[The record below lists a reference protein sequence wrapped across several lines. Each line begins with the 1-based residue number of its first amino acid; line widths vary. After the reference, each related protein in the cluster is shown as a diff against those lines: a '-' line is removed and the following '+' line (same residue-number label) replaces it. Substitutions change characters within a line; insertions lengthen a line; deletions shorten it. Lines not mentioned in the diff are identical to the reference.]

1 MKEMMEDDGDV
12 LREKCGLFGI
22 YGHEKAAEV
31 TYLGLFAL
39 QHRGEESA
47 GIATSTGES
56 LLVHKELGHV
66 GEVFHPENLKRLKGN
81 IAIGHVRYS
90 TTGSTL
96 LKNAQ
101 PIMVDY
107 SRGQIAVA
115 HNGNLVNAKKL
126 HDELEAYGSIFAS
139 TVDSEIIVHL
149 MARPQ
154 NRTREEGLINAL
166 RQIEGAY
173 CFTILTEH
181 ELIGARDPHGF
192 RPLCLGRLGNAYV
205 LASETCAFD
214 LIQADFIREI
224 EPGEVV
230 IINEHGVKSLHPF
243 REEAIRKAFC
253 IFEHVYF
260 ARPDSHIFGESVARV
275 RERLGEMLAKEHP
288 AEADLV
294 IPVPDSG
301 NFAALGYS
309 RASGIPFAFGFTR
322 NHYIGRT
329 FILPE
334 QAAREFKVRIKLNP
348 LKEMIRGQRVIIVDD
363 SIVRGNT
370 ARSRVRELRTAGARE
385 VHMRV
390 SCPPH
395 RSPCYY
401 GIDFPKKEELLA
413 NNYSMEEIKKFLDVE
428 SIGYLSEEGL
438 LSAVTAFPKD
448 HYCTACFT
456 GKYPTPVEPDTDK
469 FAFETPRRIDPLS
482 KTEKKGG

>member
-1 MKEMMEDDGDV
+1 MIKETDDR

-22 YGHEKAAEV
+22 YGHESAAEL

-47 GIATSTGES
+47 GIATSDGKH
-56 LLVHKELGHV
+56 LLVQKALGLV
-66 GEVFHPENLKRLKGN
+66 GDVFTPDVLKRLPGK

-107 SRGQIAVA
+107 SRGQIAVG
-115 HNGNLVNAKKL
+115 HNGNLVNAKRL

-149 MARPQ
+149 MARPDYKS
-154 NRTREEGLINAL
+154 REEGLMNAL
-166 RQIEGAY
+166 RQLEGAY
-173 CFTILTEH
+173 CFVMLTED
-181 ELIGARDPHGF
+181 ELIGIRDPHGF
-192 RPLCLGRLGNAYV
+192 RPLCLGRLGDAYV
-205 LASETCAFD
+205 LASETCALD
-214 LIQADFIREI
+214 LIRAQFIREI

-230 IINEHGVKSLHPF
+230 IINEKGLRSLYPF
-243 REEAIRKAFC
+243 RGENIRKAYC

-260 ARPDSHIFGESVARV
+260 ARPDSHIFGEGVARV
-275 RERLGEMLAKEHP
+275 REKLGEILAQEHP
-288 AEADLV
+288 VDADIV

-301 NFAALGYS
+301 NYAALGFS
-309 RASGIPFAFGFTR
+309 RVSKTPFGFGFTR

-334 QAAREFKVRIKLNP
+334 QSAREFKVRIKLNP
-348 LKEMIRGQRVIIVDD
+348 LKEIIKDKRVVIVDD

-370 ARSRVRELRTAGARE
+370 ARSRVKELRSAGARE

-395 RSPCYY
+395 RFPCYY
-401 GIDFPKKEELLA
+401 GIDFPNPKELLA
-413 NNYSMEEIKKFLDVE
+413 NNYSMNEIKKFLDVE

-438 LSAVTAFPKD
+438 LRAVSAFSKNE
-448 HYCTACFT
+448 YCTACFM
-456 GKYPTPVEPDTDK
+456 GRYPTVIEGEIDK
-469 FAFETPRRIDPLS
+469 FSL
-482 KTEKKGG
+482 EKSRKC